1 MNYGDRSIYIGGWL
15 SDKRS
20 GEGTMIVK
28 SEEGDYVYVGEWLD
42 DMKHGA
48 GKYTWP
54 NTEVWYEGNW
64 LNDKR
69 EGQGFTTYPNGDR
82 YEGAFQNNMRHG

>member
-1 MNYGDRSIYIGGWL
+1 M
-15 SDKRS
+15 
-20 GEGTMIVK
+20 TVK

-69 EGQGFTTYPNGDR
+69 EG
-82 YEGAFQNNMRHG
+82 